1 MKTILSSLVIFLALF
16 GLDRRIYASDCPKM
30 ELPTS
35 FLGIFLTTT
44 MLPIGTTI
52 AAGRSSNTSGCGSSE
67 PSDSFYRPKAA
78 RLKLFLEESGEPLAE
93 EIAKG
98 EVGPYLQVVTHLSE
112 CRQEGSPVILE
123 HLRSNFSKHFNVN
136 FQPERTAQAVY
147 EISESPSLRTF
158 CQAEQKLAFLSPTE
172 QLQFRNSNR

>member
-1 MKTILSSLVIFLALF
+1 MKTILIALAILLVFF
-16 GLDRRIYASDCPKM
+16 GIDQKTYASDCPKM

-44 MLPIGTTI
+44 MLPIGTTL

-78 RLKLFLEESGEPLAE
+78 RLMLFLKESGEPLAE

-98 EVGPYLQVVTHLSE
+98 ELGPYLQVMTHLSE
-112 CRQEGSPVILE
+112 CRQESGPVILE
-123 HLRSNFSKHFNVN
+123 HLRSDFSQHFNEN
-136 FQPERTAQAVY
+136 FRPEKVAQAVF
-147 EISESPSLRTF
+147 EISESPSLRPF

-172 QLQFRNSNR
+172 RLQFQNSDR